1 MRFKIYH
8 KGETEA
14 FIEVDKLTYSD
25 EWMGEEFVTVSVSS
39 ETPVDWRIGDYIIY
53 RGQEYTLSVIPAT
66 SKQARRNSVLGA
78 FSYEGVKFRSCS
90 DELTRC
96 KFLDVVPKQNTA
108 YYTGLTEF
116 NFYCPDVN
124 QLAERIQAN
133 LDRLYTEN
141 RWTVT
146 VANAG
151 SVKNKVISVSNIYCW
166 EALALVESEFDLNF
180 VIRGRNIIIG
190 DTGELLSR
198 YFEYGKD
205 KGLFKIERSTD
216 DSQQI
221 VTRLRA
227 YGNTTN
233 MPVRYYANVGLQ
245 CYIDLS
251 EFTRTGTGQEMD
263 YMTLAVPADKASRMK
278 FKNSTPVQPG
288 LTYTKYVF
296 MVRLGN
302 STGTV
307 WFADNGNYE
316 SYINFSAD
324 SDAGT
329 AAEMA
334 ALTAEYNKGERICYV
349 LSNYDKD
356 KWYTGWKVGD
366 PDNRFPDNMNC
377 RHLML
382 PGFPYKSLKDW
393 ADGKTLPEW
402 DGKNSGEIG
411 RAHV

>member
-39 ETPVDWRIGDYIIY
+39 ASPIDWRIGDYIIY
-53 RGQEYTLSVIPAT
+53 RNQEYSLNVIPAA

-108 YYTGLTEF
+108 YYTGLTDF

-141 RWTVT
+141 RWMVT

-151 SVKNKVISVSNIYCW
+151 SVKNKVVSVSNIYCW

-216 DSQQI
+216 DSQQV

-227 YGNTTN
+227 YGNTTH
-233 MPVRYYANVGLQ
+233 MTVRYNANVRLQ
-245 CYIDLS
+245 C
-251 EFTRTGTGQEMD
+251 
-263 YMTLAVPADKASRMK
+263 
-278 FKNSTPVQPG
+278 
-288 LTYTKYVF
+288 
-296 MVRLGN
+296 
-302 STGTV
+302 
-307 WFADNGNYE
+307 
-316 SYINFSAD
+316 
-324 SDAGT
+324 
-329 AAEMA
+329 
-334 ALTAEYNKGERICYV
+334 
-349 LSNYDKD
+349 
-356 KWYTGWKVGD
+356 
-366 PDNRFPDNMNC
+366 
-377 RHLML
+377 
-382 PGFPYKSLKDW
+382 
-393 ADGKTLPEW
+393 
-402 DGKNSGEIG
+402 
-411 RAHV
+411 